1 MPKAEDI
8 VKVAAEEVV
17 VAVVP
22 FRLFVTT
29 TAYEPASA
37 VDVAPIV

>member
-1 MPKAEDI
+1 MLKAEDI

-29 TAYEPASA
+29 TA
-37 VDVAPIV
+37 

>member
-1 MPKAEDI
+1 MLKAEYI
-8 VKVAAEEVV
+8 VSVAAEEVV

-29 TAYEPASA
+29 TA
-37 VDVAPIV
+37 